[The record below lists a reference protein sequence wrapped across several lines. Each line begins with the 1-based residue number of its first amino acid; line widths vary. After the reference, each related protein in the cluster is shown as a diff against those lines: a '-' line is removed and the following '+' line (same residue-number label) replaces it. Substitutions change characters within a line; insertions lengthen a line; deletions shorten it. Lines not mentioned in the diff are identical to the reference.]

1 MQRLPIAL
9 ISVDDS
15 SCLLVFT
22 YGFHAV
28 NFLLPSHHSA
38 RRALEAAFGI
48 VICPWLELGSAFEL
62 HRVRTILSRTV
73 LFHYLISLAAPTGSI
88 GF

>member
-1 MQRLPIAL
+1 MPLNSLIAPSKLERMCEEVYAATECSVCLSIAL

-38 RRALEAAFGI
+38 RRALEAASVF
-48 VICPWLELGSAFEL
+48 WLL
-62 HRVRTILSRTV
+62 HSIFLSSVR
-73 LFHYLISLAAPTGSI
+73 
-88 GF
+88 

>member
-1 MQRLPIAL
+1 MQQPNAAYASSIAL

-22 YGFHAV
+22 YGFFTDAV

-62 HRVRTILSRTV
+62 HRVRTILCT
-73 LFHYLISLAAPTGSI
+73 ISTCE
-88 GF
+88 